1 MVFLNSVTPSLH
13 NSSHICTRAVSHN
26 SSHYPILNLL
36 ISAKT
41 MPQLHMFFV
50 LFSTLVAVASAAYR
64 CGQNGNTYFC
74 DKKLNEMHI
83 VMTHNSLSHK
93 RGLFR
98 NQSKTLVQQLQ
109 AGVRGFNFDLY
120 PNPGTGTLWTKHGTT
135 FQDYD
140 PTAQIRKLVA
150 EFRKN
155 EYRDEVIVVQL
166 QNGKHD
172 GNRLG
177 STEVDYLVKLFGGL
191 LIQNKEEYHKD
202 TDLGV
207 AIEADQRVYLVTD
220 EVAVDEGDDD
230 RSNFFKSAD
239 VIGENFWEWKR
250 CKKIT
255 RRREM
260 PLICRGHSSRCT
272 GTTSYTR
279 MLLMNS
285 FCGVP
290 DYTNEKCRL
299 LKNAERMSTNSVFA
313 SSKFPIRL
321 PNILMVDFFHKGDV
335 FGAQQCLR
343 DGNIGGNGCET
354 CEKYE

>member
-1 MVFLNSVTPSLH
+1 
-13 NSSHICTRAVSHN
+13 
-26 SSHYPILNLL
+26 
-36 ISAKT
+36 
-41 MPQLHMFFV
+41 MFFV

-64 CGQNGNTYFC
+64 CGDNGNTYFC

-120 PNPGTGTLWTKHGTT
+120 PNPGIGTLWTKHGTT

-140 PTAQIRKLVA
+140 PTAQINKLVA
-150 EFRKN
+150 ELRKN

-166 QNGKHD
+166 QNGLD

-177 STEVDYLVKLFGGL
+177 TTEIDYLVNLFGGL
-191 LIQNKEEYHKD
+191 LIDYKYNYHLT

-207 AIEADQRVYLVTD
+207 AIEANQRVYLVTNAA
-220 EVAVDEGDDD
+220 EN
-230 RSNFFKSAD
+230 RSKNFFRSAD
-239 VIGENFWEWKR
+239 VIGENHYKWKR

-260 PLICRGHSSRCT
+260 PLTCRDDPTPRCS
-272 GTTSYTR
+272 GTSGTNGYNP

-299 LKNAERMSTNSVFA
+299 LKNAERMSTNSVFT
-313 SSKFPIRL
+313 SSTLPIRL

-354 CEKYE
+354 CEKYD